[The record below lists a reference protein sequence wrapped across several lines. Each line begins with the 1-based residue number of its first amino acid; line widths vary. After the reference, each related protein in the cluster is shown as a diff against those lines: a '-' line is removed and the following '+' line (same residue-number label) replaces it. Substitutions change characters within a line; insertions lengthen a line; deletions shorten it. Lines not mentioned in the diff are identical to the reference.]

1 MYHCVLAN
9 LFCGCFC
16 WTLAV
21 YITLLEP
28 PLLVLFTFGFTL
40 VSPLQLLHGIVVLLL
55 QSIYRLQGPFVL
67 AQCISSLLSCND
79 RAFSATSATLEE
91 KKVKCYLVSH
101 ACTCSLHVIL
111 GLLAGMLLFLLCSR
125 LGVAIFVMFVFSC
138 LCFYCHT
145 NTSDDTRI
153 SRLFITEVT

>member
-1 MYHCVLAN
+1 MFWQIFFVVVSV
-9 LFCGCFC
+9 G
-16 WTLAV
+16 
-21 YITLLEP
+21 LLQFILHYWNP
-28 PLLVLFTFGFTL
+28 HSWSLSPL
-40 VSPLQLLHGIVVLLL
+40 VSHLSHHLSCYTAL
-55 QSIYRLQGPFVL
+55 SFCCFNRF
-67 AQCISSLLSCND
+67 ADSKDLLSLHNVFPAYSHVMTEPLA
-79 RAFSATSATLEE
+79 RHRPHSRK

-101 ACTCSLHVIL
+101 ACTCSLHVIS